1 MTRRESGFRVERWTS
16 FFCFSEISFEAIFT
30 DKTRKRLK
38 RHRRHSKFRNF
49 VHAVSSKINSSTVVV
64 DL

>member
-16 FFCFSEISFEAIFT
+16 FFAFLRFLLRAIFT

-38 RHRRHSKFRNF
+38 RHRRHSKSRNF
-49 VHAVSSKINSSTVVV
+49 VNVVTSKINLSTVVV

>member
-16 FFCFSEISFEAIFT
+16 FSEISFEGDFHRQ
-30 DKTRKRLK
+30 DKKETETS
-38 RHRRHSKFRNF
+38 SKSRNF
-49 VHAVSSKINSSTVVV
+49 VHAVSSKTNSSTVAV